1 MTNVLI
7 MCFGKAGAAPGFTL
21 AMGQGFIEAGFNVY
35 YIISNQVQNK
45 NEWDRLI
52 DNGTNVLYLDTGDR
66 KTFIKK
72 TIHFLISDKQK
83 ILNFLEHKKIDV
95 SIQTFVHPWMNV
107 INHWLAPK
115 HKMAIV
121 HDPQIHSG
129 ESIINAT
136 LATLQ
141 YRYISEIIVLTKSFI
156 PIICKEYGKDEK
168 NIYYMRH
175 GIFDSYQNYIS
186 IPEKLIFNKN
196 ATNFLFFGRIEEYK
210 GIDVLL
216 EAYSTLKKEN
226 PDITLTIAGSGDVK
240 KYSEKISHLDDF
252 LLINRYIS
260 DNEIGSLFS
269 EPNIVLVLPYKD
281 ATQSGVIPVA
291 IDFNVPII
299 ASESGGLKEQLNDG
313 KLGLFVKPGDIISL
327 KNQMKSVT
335 NEKVIEEQK
344 QLEKE
349 FRKELQ
355 WKEITKKFM
364 DTLENSSTN
373 R

>member
-1 MTNVLI
+1 MTNILI
-7 MCFGKAGAAPGFTL
+7 MCFGKAGAGPGFTL

-35 YIISNQVQNK
+35 YIVSNQVENK

-52 DNGTNVLYLDTGDR
+52 NNGTNVLYLDTGNR
-66 KTFIKK
+66 KSFIKK
-72 TIHFLISDKQK
+72 TIHFLVFDKKK
-83 ILNFLEHKKIDV
+83 IVNFLEHNKIDV

-107 INHWLAPK
+107 INHWINPK

-121 HDPQIHSG
+121 HDPKIHTG

-141 YRYISEIIVLTKSFI
+141 YRYISEMIVLTKSFI
-156 PIICKEYGKDEK
+156 PIICKEYGKDER

-186 IPEKLIFNKN
+186 IPEKLIFDQN
-196 ATNFLFFGRIEEYK
+196 ATNYLFFGRIEEYK
-210 GIDVLL
+210 GISVLL
-216 EAYSTLKKEN
+216 EAYSILKREN
-226 PDITLTIAGSGDVK
+226 PNITLTIAGSGNVN
-240 KYSEKISHLDDF
+240 KYSEKFSHLEDF

-269 EPNIVLVLPYKD
+269 GPNVVLVLPYID

-313 KLGLFVKPGDIISL
+313 KLGLFAKPGEVISL
-327 KNQMKSVT
+327 KNQMKIVT
-335 NEKVIEEQK
+335 NKNVMEEQK
-344 QLEKE
+344 KLERE

-355 WKEITKKFM
+355 WKEIAKKFM
-364 DTLENSSTN
+364 DTLKNNSTN